1 MDINQ
6 YMGMFLEESREHLQ
20 ALNQCLL
27 DLENDPSNLSVL
39 DEIFRSAH
47 TLKGMSATMGFT
59 TIAELTHEMENVLDL
74 MRKEQLAASHE
85 LIDTIFRCVDT
96 LEQLVENVAA
106 SSNETIDI
114 QPLLQML
121 SSIAKGEAPTAAAP
135 VTAAVAAPVQ
145 VAAAQETTP
154 VKETEQYLFDLNEAE
169 ENVIAEARSQGVQAY
184 QLEVQLSET
193 CLLKSARAYMSMSAL
208 DELGDVLRSI
218 PTVDEL
224 EKENFERSFQVL
236 LLSDVEAVKV
246 EQALM
251 SISEVEKVTVLPID
265 LVEKAPKTPAVETAA
280 AVPAAADIA
289 PGVTPVE
296 AVKKAAEPAKAAA
309 AQGEKKSNRG
319 SQSVRVD
326 IDKLDSLLNLV
337 GELVINKTRLEQI
350 GITHRLTDL
359 VETIEQ
365 MDRVTTDLQNV
376 VMKVR
381 MVPVGQVFNRFP
393 RMVRDLSRE
402 LNKEINLIIQGEE
415 TELDR
420 TVIDEIGDPLVHL
433 LRNSIDHGI
442 EHPDERVAKGKNPVG
457 EVRLIASHEGNNV
470 VILVEDDGKGINAEV
485 IKQKAMEKGL
495 ITQAEADKMDAN
507 EAVRLVFLPGFSTA
521 EVVTDVSGRG
531 VGMDAV
537 KNKIESL
544 GGMVDVET
552 KINEGSK
559 FKIRLPLTLAII
571 QALLVEVAKEIYAI
585 PLGSIDST
593 INLEPSDIKT
603 IQNREVIL
611 LRGQIIPIIRLAD
624 VLQIPRATSEDSG
637 ELFVVIVHM
646 GEFSAGIIVDNLI
659 GQQEI
664 VIKSLGKLLAG
675 IKVIAGATILGN
687 GQVALILDIG
697 SLVQS

>member
-106 SSNETIDI
+106 GSNETIVI

-121 SSIAKGEAPTAAAP
+121 SSIAKGEAPAAAP
-135 VTAAVAAPVQ
+135 KEAAKAPAPAQKAAVQEAAPENEQ
-145 VAAAQETTP
+145 
-154 VKETEQYLFDLNEAE
+154 EQYLFPLNEAE
-169 ENVIAEARSQGVQAY
+169 ENVIIEARTQGVQAY
-184 QLEVQLSET
+184 QIEVQLSET

-236 LLSDVEAVKV
+236 LLSDVEAIKV
-246 EQALM
+246 EQALL
-251 SISEVEKVTVLPID
+251 SISEVEKVIVLPID
-265 LVEKAPKTPAVETAA
+265 LLEKAPKAAEAETTAVTAA
-280 AVPAAADIA
+280 TDVTADVDPTA
-289 PGVTPVE
+289 
-296 AVKKAAEPAKAAA
+296 AVKKAAEPVKAAA
-309 AQGEKKSNRG
+309 AQGEKKNNRG

-485 IKQKAMEKGL
+485 IKQKALEKGL

-611 LRGQIIPIIRLAD
+611 LRGQIIPIIRLGD
-624 VLQIPRATSEDSG
+624 VLQIPRTTSEDSG

-646 GEFSAGIIVDNLI
+646 GEFRAGIIVDNLI

-697 SLVQS
+697 SLLQS